1 MTAVPERLAVKRIY
15 LPPEASD
22 GTRILVDRLWPRG
35 IARDKARIDLWARD
49 IAPSDALRKR
59 FHARPEAW
67 AAFRSAYFA
76 ELKSATAQAAAT
88 DLLERL
94 SAGPVTLL
102 YAARDEQRNNAV
114 ALKSWLERRR
124 KSKP

>member
-1 MTAVPERLAVKRIY
+1 MKRLAVKRVY
-15 LPPEASD
+15 LPPEAAD
-22 GTRILVDRLWPRG
+22 GARILVDRPWPRG
-35 IARDKARIDLWARD
+35 IARDKARSDLWARD

-76 ELKSATAQAAAT
+76 ELKSATAQAAAK

-114 ALKSWLERRR
+114 ALRSWLERKR
-124 KSKP
+124 KSKA